1 MSSSHSPRVSIGVPV
16 YNGENYLAEAIES
29 ILAQSYANFELIIC
43 DNSSTDKTA
52 EICEK
57 YVSRDLRINYFR
69 NEHNLGAIPNFNRT
83 LSLSTG
89 EYFKWVAHDD
99 VLMKEYLKRCLA
111 ALEGNPNAVLCQTL
125 IQYIDGNG
133 ENIEIYDSQLIG
145 AEAPQ
150 ASTRFAAI
158 TLLPHP
164 CNEIFGLIRTQA
176 LMRKNPMG
184 TFHGADR
191 ALLAELALYGQFIQ
205 LHEPLLKM
213 RLHPTRYTESR
224 TRPEDRL
231 AWHDTQIAGKMHFP
245 TWRLYW
251 EYLTMVRT
259 KLKSPRERLRC
270 YGHLLRWWL
279 YNWNWVR
286 MVVDL
291 AAVIVPST
299 PTHAERIKQKLF
311 GPRPGAPRGK
321 GDQMISH

>member
-16 YNGENYLAEAIES
+16 YNGENYLAETIES
-29 ILAQSYANFELIIC
+29 ILAQSFTNFELIIC
-43 DNSSTDKTA
+43 DNCSTDNTA

-57 YVSRDLRINYFR
+57 YVSRDRRINYSR

-83 LSLSTG
+83 FSLSTG
-89 EYFKWVAHDD
+89 EYFKWAAHDD
-99 VLMKEYLKRCLA
+99 VLTKDYLINCLS
-111 ALEGNPNAVLCQTL
+111 ALEGNTHAVLCQSL
-125 IQYIDGNG
+125 VQYIDGNG
-133 ENIEIYDSQLIG
+133 ENMKIFDSQLSG
-145 AEAPQ
+145 TKDPH

-164 CNEIFGLIRTQA
+164 CNEIFGLIRTQV

-224 TRPEDRL
+224 TRPNDRL
-231 AWHDTQIAGKMHFP
+231 VWHDTQSAGKMHFP
-245 TWRLYW
+245 TWRLYR

-259 KLKSPRERLRC
+259 KLKSPRERLCC
-270 YGHLLRWWL
+270 YGHLLRWWIF
-279 YNWNWVR
+279 NWNWAR
-286 MVVDL
+286 MTVDL
-291 AAVIVPST
+291 VAVIAPGT
-299 PTHAERIKQKLF
+299 TTHAERIKQKLF

-321 GDQMISH
+321 GNKTVFH